1 MISMGRKGCN
11 KMKIGLFTDSYP
23 PYINGVSTSVFNLRE
38 ALRKMGHT
46 VYIVTVNNSV
56 IKSNY
61 DEEEKIL
68 RISGIPIGIYDY
80 RLSNIYPLSTI
91 KIIKKWDLD
100 VIHSHTEFGIGI
112 FARLLAKKF
121 KIPLVHTYHTLY
133 EDYTHYI
140 THNHLDHFSKK
151 IVKDLTKIYCEK
163 TAKETIVP
171 TDKIYKLF
179 KEKYQITKNVCII
192 PSGIDLERF
201 FEENVSKEKVRN
213 LKSKYGITKHD
224 FTILFVGRL
233 AQEKNIDFLLEAH
246 KKIVERN
253 ILSIKLLIVGDGP
266 DREKYINI
274 SRKLNIN
281 DKVIFTGKIP
291 QEEIQYYYQCADL
304 FVTASNTETQGLTVI
319 EAMAAGIVPMCI
331 NDMAFA
337 QMLPKYS
344 LFRNQEEYI
353 KQLFHFLQDDEFRNQ
368 TKKEVRKKA
377 EEYNSEKY
385 AKRVLEVYQEVLQ
398 ENTNQKGR
406 EDEEREKIEECV

>member
-1 MISMGRKGCN
+1 
-11 KMKIGLFTDSYP
+11 MKIGLFTDSYP

-38 ALRKMGHT
+38 ALVKMGHT

-56 IKSNY
+56 MKSDYN
-61 DEEEKIL
+61 EEEKIL
-68 RISGIPIGIYDY
+68 RVSGVPIGIYDY

-100 VIHSHTEFGIGI
+100 IIHSHTEFGIGI

-140 THNHLDHFSKK
+140 THNHFDHLSKK

-179 KEKYQITKNVCII
+179 KEKYLITKNICVI

-201 FEENVSKEKVRN
+201 FEENVSKEKVREI
-213 LKSKYGITKHD
+213 KDKYGITNQE
-224 FTILFVGRL
+224 FTIIFVGRL
-233 AQEKNIDFLLEAH
+233 AQEKNIEFLLEAH
-246 KKIVERN
+246 QKIIERTGFN
-253 ILSIKLLIVGDGP
+253 IKLLIVGDGP
-266 DREKYINI
+266 DKEKYINI
-274 SRKLNIN
+274 ARRLNIY

-319 EAMAAGIVPMCI
+319 EAMAAGVVPMCI
-331 NDMAFA
+331 KDMAFVE
-337 QMLPKYS
+337 MLPKNS
-344 LFRNQEEYI
+344 LFSNQEEYMN
-353 KQLFHFLQDDEFRNQ
+353 QLICFMKNEKLRTEY
-368 TKKEVRKKA
+368 KIAVRKKA
-377 EEYNSEKY
+377 EEYSSKKY
-385 AKRVLEVYQEVLQ
+385 AERVLEVYETILK
-398 ENTNQKGR
+398 ENNTFKGKGLK
-406 EDEEREKIEECV
+406 DEEREKIKECV